1 MASHRQF
8 WGYLVAINYLLLCGE
23 CHLHFVKFPLWQ
35 QFPAFVTLQE
45 TSRIRG
51 RMRGRSMCLEHSVP
65 PLNSI
70 ICSWKLVICAVKH
83 IPKIDWKCWYT
94 SWSIDTEPPN
104 TIILEVVQNSVC
116 SIYILTANL
125 VKAASWSN
133 EFSTSFDGTNTT
145 ALIIWRCKQI
155 LDHLCSVEWV
165 SEWVSEWMSEW
176 VRAWCTIFRV
186 R

>member
-1 MASHRQF
+1 
-8 WGYLVAINYLLLCGE
+8 
-23 CHLHFVKFPLWQ
+23 
-35 QFPAFVTLQE
+35 
-45 TSRIRG
+45 
-51 RMRGRSMCLEHSVP
+51 MCLEHSVP

-116 SIYILTANL
+116 SISILTANL

-165 SEWVSEWMSEW
+165 SKWVSQWVSQWVNEWVSEGLVHDFSCTLTIREFWALGGGECALLLVETFSLVETFVSE
-176 VRAWCTIFRV
+176 CLNFN
-186 R
+186 